1 MPSPPSRA
9 GDRSVTDGTT
19 PMGIGT
25 TRELER
31 VCAAMGMLD
40 AAPLRFES
48 ADDLPNGGTLCALP
62 ALLAFGLLDHQED
75 AGLSLPKGFYSLPCI
90 FLLIALLAL
99 ARIPSVEQLRYESP
113 GEWGRLLGLDRIPE
127 VRTLREKIARLAQ
140 TPESVARWAASL
152 ATSWMERHE
161 AHIIGTLLVDGHTRV
176 YHGSIANLPKRYISR
191 ERLCLRATTDYWV
204 NALDGAPLFCVTKPV
219 DPGLQKTLENDI
231 IPRLLNELP
240 HQPGTAE
247 LAARPL
253 LHRFTVVFDREGY
266 SPALFARLK
275 QKRIAILTYH
285 KHPGENWSPAEF
297 NEREVELLN
306 GEKVTLRLAERG
318 TWLESGK
325 LWLREIRRLD
335 DRGHQTAILST
346 DYQRAL
352 DRSAAAMFARW
363 HQENF
368 FKYMREHYGLDRL
381 VEHGTS
387 PLPDPTRLV
396 NPAWRALESQVRS
409 RTARLTRT
417 RALFAQHSIQ
427 THEQSH
433 QQIARY
439 EQRKGELLAAVQEL
453 EQEIVDLK
461 VQRKSKPKHI
471 TLADLPEADR
481 VRQLA
486 PGRKQLTDTIKLI
499 AYRAESALVATVR
512 ERLKRHDDARS
523 LVRGLMHTTVNL
535 RPDPI
540 AKRLTIELHGQSN
553 PAHDKVI
560 EHLCAELN
568 QTETLYPGTA
578 LTLFYHPLRSSNFLP
593 DQDV

>member
-306 GEKVTLRLAERG
+306 GEKSHPAPRRARHLAGKRQTLAARNPAARRPWPPDRHPQHRLPTRAGPQRG
-318 TWLESGK
+318 GDVRQMASGK
-325 LWLREIRRLD
+325 LFQIHARTLRVGPLGRAR
-335 DRGHQTAILST
+335 HQ
-346 DYQRAL
+346 
-352 DRSAAAMFARW
+352 
-363 HQENF
+363 
-368 FKYMREHYGLDRL
+368 
-381 VEHGTS
+381 
-387 PLPDPTRLV
+387 
-396 NPAWRALESQVRS
+396 PAS
-409 RTARLTRT
+409 
-417 RALFAQHSIQ
+417 
-427 THEQSH
+427 
-433 QQIARY
+433 
-439 EQRKGELLAAVQEL
+439 
-453 EQEIVDLK
+453 
-461 VQRKSKPKHI
+461 
-471 TLADLPEADR
+471 
-481 VRQLA
+481 
-486 PGRKQLTDTIKLI
+486 
-499 AYRAESALVATVR
+499 
-512 ERLKRHDDARS
+512 
-523 LVRGLMHTTVNL
+523 
-535 RPDPI
+535 
-540 AKRLTIELHGQSN
+540 
-553 PAHDKVI
+553 
-560 EHLCAELN
+560 
-568 QTETLYPGTA
+568 
-578 LTLFYHPLRSSNFLP
+578 
-593 DQDV
+593 